1 MRDFLSD
8 PGRQLH
14 GLVFRGEFHFSEN
27 QTFVFA
33 EETID
38 FPDLARIRDLGAGLF
53 NERLERQSVEQN
65 GPFIGRDGVLELGAS
80 SPLIACASR
89 AQLSEITKNFRSI
102 SKAIL
107 GSPIFSFLRV
117 VRRPAPTVRFCLPR
131 PASRRSRW
139 QCVRAL
145 RPREK

>member
-1 MRDFLSD
+1 MCDFLSD

-38 FPDLARIRDLGAGLF
+38 FPDLARIRNLGSGLF

-65 GPFIGRDGVLELGAS
+65 GPFIGRDGVLELGAYS
-80 SPLIACASR
+80 PSLRPLMVRNALSPLMR
-89 AQLSEITKNFRSI
+89 TR
-102 SKAIL
+102 
-107 GSPIFSFLRV
+107 
-117 VRRPAPTVRFCLPR
+117 TVRSM
-131 PASRRSRW
+131 SRDR
-139 QCVRAL
+139 
-145 RPREK
+145 